1 LHVAVDLDEDV
12 DGRGRDLGEFQHHLF
27 MGEVF
32 RGSEALGD
40 AALTEYQLR
49 QWYRP
54 IFRDVYIPKH
64 SEPSLDDRI
73 AGAWLWSRRRAVVA
87 GTAAAALHGA
97 AWVDVDTPIELIGKS
112 SRPQRGLMVRDE
124 TLESDEIT
132 GVRRLPVTTIAR
144 TAFDLGR
151 YLPRGD
157 AVARLDALMRVAPF
171 SIDDVNVLAQRHKG
185 ARGLRN
191 LSAALSLVDG
201 GAASPKETW
210 LRLLLRNAG
219 LPKPTSQMPLVRGRR
234 LVAVFDLGWEDYK
247 VAAEYDGDYH
257 RSDRRRFVM
266 DIDKLGIAEDQG
278 WLVVRVV
285 SEHRPRAI
293 VSRVYRA
300 LERRGWHP
308 DRRQRAALSRFLELA
323 SISA

>member
-1 LHVAVDLDEDV
+1 MHVAVDLDEDV

-191 LSAALSLVDG
+191 LSAAISLVDG

-293 VSRVYRA
+293 VSLVYRA
-300 LERRGWHP
+300 LERRFWQP